1 MDIASKSEKLSQWG
15 GAFKLFNNQHCFSV
29 FKKTSSVMDIYGKQ
43 LSVPSLCDLH
53 KRSPNFMIL
62 VVSFNLDWS
71 GFCKLEQERLQ

>member
-1 MDIASKSEKLSQWG
+1 
-15 GAFKLFNNQHCFSV
+15 
-29 FKKTSSVMDIYGKQ
+29 MDIYGKQ

-62 VVSFNLDWS
+62 VISFNLYWS